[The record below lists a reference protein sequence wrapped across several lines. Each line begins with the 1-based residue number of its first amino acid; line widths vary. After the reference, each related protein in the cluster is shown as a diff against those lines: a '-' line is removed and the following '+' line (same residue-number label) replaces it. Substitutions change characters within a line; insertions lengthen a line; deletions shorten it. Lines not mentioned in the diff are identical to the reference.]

1 MHYREAVA
9 EINARAAL
17 SHQAVCQSD
26 LTQLVLDGAAQLPVE
41 PDSLSPSSLYSSYLF
56 ACGLSFVVS
65 FLTLRS
71 PFKNQRSVKAS
82 DFETTPG
89 CS

>member
-56 ACGLSFVVS
+56 ACGLSFCR
-65 FLTLRS
+65 F
-71 PFKNQRSVKAS
+71 FS
-82 DFETTPG
+82 DTAVPLQKSTF
-89 CS
+89 SQSL